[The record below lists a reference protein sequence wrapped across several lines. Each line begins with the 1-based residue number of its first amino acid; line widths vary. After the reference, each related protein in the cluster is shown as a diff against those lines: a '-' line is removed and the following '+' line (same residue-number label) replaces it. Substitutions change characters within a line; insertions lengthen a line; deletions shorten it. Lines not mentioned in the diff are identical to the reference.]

1 LSFCIAHYV
10 PILSH
15 LCIWCTVCNIFT
27 LQITGIPFPP
37 FQDPKVRLKREYL
50 DASMAEANVKPT
62 GGGGFSEDAALATKT
77 EKTHLTSAEGI
88 SGSEWYSQEA
98 LRAVN
103 QAVGRVIRHRF
114 DYGAVLLLDSRFGDQ
129 RNQEGMSK
137 WVRPYIQPDDGFGT
151 AIAKLAKFYRDATS
165 DPLLNTKS
173 KSAKDTDAKKK
184 SVKINTGLILSYE
197 NDSNASNGIVTVE
210 NEKETKINITVVQAA
225 TKKDDVKESPRDSSD
240 GAVSTQRDGYIPANR
255 VIKRIE
261 LKNSDLKEKLI
272 ENNFDCCGNSRFSS
286 SSERPGLNAV
296 FQQPNLNGS
305 EEVQNPPVS
314 SRPET
319 GVWEN
324 LEHGKSHSRAA
335 KGLLVK
341 IPPMTNTDATSA
353 KNSVYSKTM
362 TISK

>member
-1 LSFCIAHYV
+1 
-10 PILSH
+10 
-15 LCIWCTVCNIFT
+15 
-27 LQITGIPFPP
+27 
-37 FQDPKVRLKREYL
+37 
-50 DASMAEANVKPT
+50 MAEANVKPT

-77 EKTHLTSAEGI
+77 EKKHLTNAEGI

-114 DYGAVLLLDSRFGDQ
+114 DYGAVLLLDSRFADQ

-151 AIAKLAKFYRDATS
+151 AISKLAKFYRDAIS
-165 DPLLNTKS
+165 DPLLNKGTL
-173 KSAKDTDAKKK
+173 AKDTDAKKK
-184 SVKINTGLILSYE
+184 PVKMSTGLILSYE
-197 NDSNASNGIVTVE
+197 NDSNASNGIVAVE

-225 TKKDDVKESPRDSSD
+225 TKKHDVKESPRDSS
-240 GAVSTQRDGYIPANR
+240 GGVVTTQRDGYIPANR

-261 LKNSDLKEKLI
+261 LKNSDIKEKLV
-272 ENNFDCCGNSRFSS
+272 ENNFDCCGSNRFSS
-286 SSERPGLNAV
+286 SSERLGLNAV
-296 FQQPNLNGS
+296 FQKPNLHGS

-324 LEHGKSHSRAA
+324 LEQGKSHSRAA
-335 KGLLVK
+335 NSLLVK
-341 IPPMTNTDATSA
+341 IPPMTSTDANSA
-353 KNSVYSKTM
+353 KNSIHSKTI